1 MEKAVQ
7 GHAALMDG
15 IYRHQRHI
23 YDATRKF
30 YLLGRD
36 HLIDELQP
44 PAGGTVLEVGCGTG
58 RNLAAVAARYPSA
71 QLYGIDISAEMLKS
85 AGRTLDRAGAGNRTR
100 LAVGDATALD
110 TGRQFAVARFDRVF
124 ISYAVSM
131 IPDWEAAIAEAISVL
146 RPGGSL
152 HIVDFGQQDGLP
164 GWFRSALH
172 AWLARFHVTPRA
184 DLGAALEKAAVAA
197 GGTAEWRSLFRDY
210 ARYGVV
216 RLPA

>member
-85 AGRTLDRAGAGNRTR
+85 AGRTLHRAGAGSRTR
-100 LAVGDATALD
+100 VVKCAPRRAIG
-110 TGRQFAVARFDRVF
+110 FACDPVAHRID
-124 ISYAVSM
+124 IAA
-131 IPDWEAAIAEAISVL
+131 PDCA
-146 RPGGSL
+146 
-152 HIVDFGQQDGLP
+152 
-164 GWFRSALH
+164 
-172 AWLARFHVTPRA
+172 
-184 DLGAALEKAAVAA
+184 
-197 GGTAEWRSLFRDY
+197 
-210 ARYGVV
+210 
-216 RLPA
+216 